1 MPISFAEQKARS
13 GAPWKWLAL
22 ALLVALSLLTG
33 RLGLWQ
39 LDRADEKRDMAQKR
53 QIASSKPPIA
63 LERLNADA
71 LTNLEGQRLRLR
83 IDAPLS
89 NWYLDSRTYKGQA
102 GLYVLAVLPLDG
114 PEDGLPAP
122 KQEPTES
129 LKPLPNHHV
138 GEQWRPNHVLLLRGW
153 QAKDPRQPQGI
164 QDRGK
169 IQAGE
174 YVLLRVEPEREHMAS
189 RLGLGDRIAGD
200 NLQHWLAVDSR
211 VMSEQSGLQLAP
223 YVLRQLEAAQDE
235 KGQSINDG
243 LVRDWPEPSDGI
255 DKHRAY
261 ALQWF
266 LFSGLSLALAVV
278 IAFRWRID

>member
-1 MPISFAEQKARS
+1 
-13 GAPWKWLAL
+13 
-22 ALLVALSLLTG
+22 
-33 RLGLWQ
+33 
-39 LDRADEKRDMAQKR
+39 
-53 QIASSKPPIA
+53 
-63 LERLNADA
+63 
-71 LTNLEGQRLRLR
+71 
-83 IDAPLS
+83 
-89 NWYLDSRTYKGQA
+89 
-102 GLYVLAVLPLDG
+102 
-114 PEDGLPAP
+114 
-122 KQEPTES
+122 
-129 LKPLPNHHV
+129 
-138 GEQWRPNHVLLLRGW
+138 
-153 QAKDPRQPQGI
+153 
-164 QDRGK
+164 
-169 IQAGE
+169 
-174 YVLLRVEPEREHMAS
+174 VEHEREHMAS

>member
-53 QIASSKPPIA
+53 HMASSKPPVE
-63 LERLNADA
+63 LERLHAHA
-71 LTNLEGQRLRLR
+71 LTNLEGQRVRLR

-89 NWYLDSRTYKGQA
+89 NWYLDSRTYKGRA

-122 KQEPTES
+122 KQERTES
-129 LKPLPNHHV
+129 FKPSPSNSF
-138 GEQWRPNHVLLLRGW
+138 GEQKRPNHVLVLRGW

-174 YVLLRVEPEREHMAS
+174 HLLLRVEPERDHMAS

-235 KGQSINDG
+235 KRQLIDDG

-278 IAFRWRID
+278 IAFRWRIE